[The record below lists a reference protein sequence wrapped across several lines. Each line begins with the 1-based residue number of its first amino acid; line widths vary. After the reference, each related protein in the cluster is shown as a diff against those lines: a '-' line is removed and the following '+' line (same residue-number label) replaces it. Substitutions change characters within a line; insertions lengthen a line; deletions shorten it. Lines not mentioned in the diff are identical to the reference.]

1 MSQVK
6 EAVELFKS
14 GCACSQ
20 AIAAVYAPA
29 RGLDRVQ
36 ALRVAA
42 GFGGGMHLGSTCG
55 ALTGAFMVLGLAR
68 GGADCATREG
78 RQAVYN
84 AVADLAR
91 RFAAR
96 NGATDCPELLG
107 CDISTPEGMKKAQAQ
122 GIMKARCPKFVQDAA
137 EILEEMLG

>member
-6 EAVELFKS
+6 EAVDLFKG

-20 AIAAVYAPA
+20 AIAAVYGPA
-29 RGLDRVQ
+29 RGLDRAKAMQ
-36 ALRVAA
+36 VAA

-68 GGADCATREG
+68 GGADCTTREG

-84 AVADLAR
+84 AVADIGR

-96 NGATDCPELLG
+96 NGSTDCPELLG
-107 CDISTPEGMKKAQAQ
+107 CDISTAEGMKKAQGQ
-122 GIMKARCPKFVQDAA
+122 GLIKSLCPKFVQDAA